1 MLSMALWRRVPHRL
15 LLIRSFVYARIKW
28 VRDPYLDIAVE
39 REKNLKEILSLKN
52 QILSSPSKSLPL
64 SSLSRLKSHFNLP
77 TSTSKLF
84 QNYPSIF
91 SPFQPSPSLPL
102 HVKLTPQ
109 AMTLHKEEL
118 AIHNSPPH
126 RNDVVNRLVKL
137 LMLTKAV
144 RLPLHILDKFKFDLG
159 LPTNYITFLLSDY
172 PDYFQICE
180 YKNPSDGKETLFL
193 ELISWRNEL
202 AISEMEKRA
211 SFSDGVKLKKGL
223 PLRFSMKLPNGFDL
237 EKKVKNWVDAWQDLP
252 YISPYENSFHLGPN
266 SDQAEKWT
274 VAVLHELL
282 WLLVSK
288 KTEGKNVF
296 CLGEYLGFGNRFKKA
311 LMHFP
316 GIFYV
321 SNKIRTQTVVLKEAY
336 RKDFLME
343 KHPLMGMRFRYIH
356 LMNKSEKF
364 RKRDG
369 VPVFRRKRKVMSN
382 ADEGEVIKEDDK
394 IVEENKDLNLLSG
407 SGSNDGFDDEPS
419 KVQVMD
425 I

>member
-1 MLSMALWRRVPHRL
+1 
-15 LLIRSFVYARIKW
+15 
-28 VRDPYLDIAVE
+28 
-39 REKNLKEILSLKN
+39 
-52 QILSSPSKSLPL
+52 
-64 SSLSRLKSHFNLP
+64 
-77 TSTSKLF
+77 
-84 QNYPSIF
+84 
-91 SPFQPSPSLPL
+91 
-102 HVKLTPQ
+102 
-109 AMTLHKEEL
+109 MTLHKEEL

-126 RNDVVNRLVKL
+126 RNDVVNRLAKL
-137 LMLTKAV
+137 LMLTKA
-144 RLPLHILDKFKFDLG
+144 DC
-159 LPTNYITFLLSDY
+159 

-211 SFSDGVKLKKGL
+211 SFSDSVKLKKGL

-237 EKKVKNWVDAWQDLP
+237 EKKVKNWVDTWQDLP

-274 VAVLHELL
+274 VAVLHEFL

-296 CLGEYLGFGNRFKKA
+296 CLGEYLGFENRFKKA
-311 LMHFP
+311 VMRFP

-382 ADEGEVIKEDDK
+382 ADKGEVIKEDK
-394 IVEENKDLNLLSG
+394 NVEENKDLNLLSG

>member
-1 MLSMALWRRVPHRL
+1 
-15 LLIRSFVYARIKW
+15 
-28 VRDPYLDIAVE
+28 
-39 REKNLKEILSLKN
+39 
-52 QILSSPSKSLPL
+52 
-64 SSLSRLKSHFNLP
+64 
-77 TSTSKLF
+77 
-84 QNYPSIF
+84 
-91 SPFQPSPSLPL
+91 
-102 HVKLTPQ
+102 
-109 AMTLHKEEL
+109 MTLHKEEL

-126 RNDVVNRLVKL
+126 RNDVVNRLAKL
-137 LMLTKAV
+137 LMLTKA
-144 RLPLHILDKFKFDLG
+144 
-159 LPTNYITFLLSDY
+159 
-172 PDYFQICE
+172 
-180 YKNPSDGKETLFL
+180 ETLFL

-237 EKKVKNWVDAWQDLP
+237 EKKVKNWVDTWQDLP

-382 ADEGEVIKEDDK
+382 ADKGEVIKEDK
-394 IVEENKDLNLLSG
+394 NVEENKDLNLLSG